1 MFINCTVKRQSRPA
15 GGGGYYKIAR
25 GRVMPLSGKNTKKAP
40 PVCAT
45 IRKDKKPVDNYAKKR
60 YTVFTTRKG
69 EFYMNEIEIIKEI
82 MKNSTPK
89 VTLDV
94 LRDRLGYKTISGVS
108 DRLSRGKSMKVD
120 NYVQFLDALGYEL
133 IVQPKTARDPK
144 EGSYKVGGEE

>member
-1 MFINCTVKRQSRPA
+1 MFINCAVKRQARAA
-15 GGGGYYKIAR
+15 GDGGYIKNTR
-25 GRVMPLSGKNTKKAP
+25 GRVMSLSGKNTKKAL

-45 IRKDKKPVDNYAKKR
+45 IQKQEKPVDIYAKKR
-60 YTVFTTRKG
+60 YTIFTTHKG
-69 EFYMNEIEIIKEI
+69 DVLMNEIEIVKDI